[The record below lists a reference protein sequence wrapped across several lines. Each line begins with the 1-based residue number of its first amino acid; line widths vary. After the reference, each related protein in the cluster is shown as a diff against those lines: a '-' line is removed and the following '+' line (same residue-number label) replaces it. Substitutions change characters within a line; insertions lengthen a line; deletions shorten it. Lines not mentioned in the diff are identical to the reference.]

1 MKRHNNKVDNM
12 KEEFLL
18 EQKYGRRNPY
28 KVPEGYFKQF
38 EESFMDNLRTHERQQ
53 QKRKNKRAKVVRLFL
68 RPVACAVCIALI
80 VLSGFL
86 FFHEN
91 VTDGQ
96 CEADNISKSYSASVH
111 VSDYTI
117 DDISDY
123 AMLDNDDIYSYVSGE

>member
-1 MKRHNNKVDNM
+1 MIKVDNM

-28 KVPEGYFKQF
+28 KVPEGYFERF

-53 QKRKNKRAKVVRLFL
+53 QKRKNKRANVVRLFL
-68 RPVACAVCIALI
+68 RPVACVACTVLI

-91 VTDGQ
+91 VTEGQ
-96 CEADNISKSYSASVH
+96 CEANNISKSYSAAVH